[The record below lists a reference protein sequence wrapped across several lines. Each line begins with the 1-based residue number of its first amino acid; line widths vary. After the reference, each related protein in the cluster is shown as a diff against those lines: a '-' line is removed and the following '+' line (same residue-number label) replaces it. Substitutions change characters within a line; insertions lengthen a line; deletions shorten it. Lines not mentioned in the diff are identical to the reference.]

1 MNMDPQFL
9 CQRLLAVRERCD
21 DVTSLFQYELCSYPA
36 ALFESS
42 SLPLQPNKAVPV
54 LADYLW
60 KTMKEEQR
68 NPSGDVQYVLD
79 GGALLH
85 RVPWPQGS
93 TYESVSHLYVRY
105 VTQKY
110 GAAAIVFDGYNDDP
124 TTKDAT
130 HLRRTG
136 DYVGMT
142 VHFASGMIIKSKKDA
157 FLNNKANKQRF
168 IHYLSDNLER
178 AGCTVDH
185 TKDDADVL
193 IVLTALASARRKEPV
208 LIGDDTDLLVL
219 LLHHAEMDAHEAFLK
234 SEPKK
239 SAQQNKICC
248 ITQSKQLLGPDA
260 CDHILFIHAILGCD
274 VTSRLF
280 GLGKGLAVKRIK
292 SDFQFCQ
299 QAKVFNQIGQA
310 KEDIIVA
317 GERTLV
323 SLYGGA
329 KEEGL
334 DVLRYWGFCDKIYEG
349 TSHVE
354 PRSLPPTS
362 AAAMYNSLRVYYHVM
377 YWKGKG
383 DSMKPG
389 E

>member
-1 MNMDPQFL
+1 
-9 CQRLLAVRERCD
+9 
-21 DVTSLFQYELCSYPA
+21 
-36 ALFESS
+36 
-42 SLPLQPNKAVPV
+42 
-54 LADYLW
+54 
-60 KTMKEEQR
+60 MKEEQR

-85 RVPWPQGS
+85 RVPWPRGS

-110 GAAAIVFDGYNDDP
+110 GAAAIVFDGYNDEP

-136 DYVGMT
+136 DCVGVT
-142 VHFASGMIIKSKKDA
+142 VHFASGMMIKSKKDE

-168 IHYLSDNLER
+168 IHYLRDNLER
-178 AGCTVDH
+178 AGCSVDH
-185 TKDDADVL
+185 AKDDADVL
-193 IVLTALASARRKEPV
+193 IVPTAVASARHKETV

-219 LLHHAEMDAHEAFLK
+219 LLHHAEMDAHDVYLT

-239 SAQQNKICC
+239 SSQRNKIWC
-248 ITQSKQLLGPDA
+248 IRQSKQLLGPDV

-274 VTSRLF
+274 VTSHLF

-292 SDFQFCQ
+292 SDLQFCQ
-299 QAKVFNQIGQA
+299 QAKVFNQVGQA
-310 KEDIIVA
+310 KDDIIVA
-317 GERTLV
+317 GESALV

-334 DVLRYWGFCDKIYEG
+334 DVLRYRRFCDKISRG

-354 PRSLPPTS
+354 PRTLPPTS
-362 AAAMYNSLRVYYHVM
+362 AAEIYHSLRVYYHVM
-377 YWKGKG
+377 YWKGTG
-383 DSMKPG
+383 DSMKPEEWG
-389 E
+389 WHIVDGKCLPMQTDKPAAPAELLDIISCSCKKLCNTKRCTC